1 MTEEAAEYKVTN
13 LQNMREAKP
22 SSASS
27 VGFLDTESFELMQ
40 RVAKPLSSSSLVPQ
54 QYRGNIPN
62 CMIALNMASRMNADP
77 LLVMQNLYMVHGN
90 PSWSAQF
97 LIATFNQC
105 GRFSAIRYEFVDKEG
120 KDTWGC
126 RAYATEYSTGDVIRS
141 SLVTI
146 ALAKAEG
153 WYGKTG
159 SKWKTMPEQ
168 MLMYRSA
175 SFLVRAHAPEL
186 SMGMQ
191 TAEEIHDVY
200 DASKGVDGSYGV
212 DIDDL
217 RQGETLDQGTGEILT
232 SAPQDTAEPDTPAQ
246 APDDEDVPPLAAQAE
261 QQTEAEALQDSSPM
275 PTLDE
280 VLSGI
285 ESAKSIDAVN
295 ECMSVLTD
303 IKSTIAKS
311 DYDKAQGLCREKVKA
326 LTKGDS

>member
-13 LQNMREAKP
+13 LQSMREAKP
-22 SSASS
+22 EPTGG
-27 VGFLDTESFELMQ
+27 VGFLNAESFELTQ
-40 RVAKPLSSSSLVPQ
+40 RISKALASSTLVPKSYQ
-54 QYRGNIPN
+54 GNISN
-62 CMIALNMASRMNADP
+62 CMIALNMANRMQADP
-77 LLVMQNLYMVHGN
+77 MMVMQNLYMVNGN
-90 PSWSAQF
+90 PGWSAQF

-126 RAYATEYSTGDVIRS
+126 RAYATEYSTGKVIRS

-153 WYGKTG
+153 WYSKTG

-217 RQGETLDQGTGEILT
+217 RTGETLDQSTGEIVT
-232 SAPQDTAEPDTPAQ
+232 SAPQDTAEPDTPVQ
-246 APDDEDVPPLAAQAE
+246 EPGDEDVPPLAAEAE
-261 QQTEAEALQDSSPM
+261 QPAETEAQADTSPM

-280 VLSGI
+280 VLSDI

-326 LTKGDS
+326 LAKSDN